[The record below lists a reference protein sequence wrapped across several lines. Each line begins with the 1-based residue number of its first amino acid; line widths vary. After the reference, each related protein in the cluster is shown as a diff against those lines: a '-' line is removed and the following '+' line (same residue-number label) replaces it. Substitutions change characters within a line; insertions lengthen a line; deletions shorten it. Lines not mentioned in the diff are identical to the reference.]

1 MFVPFDDRD
10 IILLKVLRQTA
21 ITILDILL
29 CKHILVESIAMHTKA
44 TSVDVQPLAVMDHV
58 ISHQE
63 QESVA
68 EAKLYNQQQVSKRST

>member
-21 ITILDILL
+21 IATLDILL
-29 CKHILVESIAMHTKA
+29 CKHILVELIAMHTKA